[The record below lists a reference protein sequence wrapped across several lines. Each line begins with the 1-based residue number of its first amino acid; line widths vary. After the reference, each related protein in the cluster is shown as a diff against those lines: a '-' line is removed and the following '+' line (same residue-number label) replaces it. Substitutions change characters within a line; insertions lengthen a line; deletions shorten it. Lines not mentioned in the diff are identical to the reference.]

1 MRKGIIT
8 VLLLLLCHLNYAGE
22 YIYDYSPLCREAYR
36 SYMSMDFEQANSLIK
51 REIRNNPYNLIA
63 TYLADYEDC
72 LVILFNGSKKD
83 YEQRLSHLDQRQ
95 DILSRGSDNSP
106 WYRLC
111 KAGVYIRWAMVSI
124 RMGENLRA
132 ANCFRKSYV
141 LLKDNRRLFPHFEY
155 NDVFWGLEETIVGT
169 IPDEY
174 KWIAS
179 IFGFKGNVNRGIG
192 RLSAFVKRH
201 NSDDLLFSEAQ
212 VYYGYLAFYL
222 QYRQQEAWA
231 YMSSEAFT
239 NDNSFL
245 NLFIRANV
253 ALNYRMAD
261 ESIRLFRIAAQMPQY
276 KQFPIADFEL
286 GSALLNKLDMQCSY
300 YFKRFL
306 SAYDGELFV
315 KDTWQRMAI
324 AAYLQ
329 GEETTANKYLGNV
342 RNMGTARTDA
352 DKQALRF
359 AIAAQ
364 WPDMTLLQAR
374 LLIDGG
380 YYRAAY
386 EKLSA
391 VRETAYV
398 NITDRL
404 EYYFRLARVLDEM
417 AETDKA
423 LQYYQATINMGKMRK
438 EHYASRAALQMAFIY
453 EKRRQ
458 TSAAIR
464 MYNECLSMPSHDFK
478 NSIDQQAKAGIN
490 RLTD

>member
-1 MRKGIIT
+1 
-8 VLLLLLCHLNYAGE
+8 
-22 YIYDYSPLCREAYR
+22 
-36 SYMSMDFEQANSLIK
+36 MS
-51 REIRNNPYNLIA
+51 
-63 TYLADYEDC
+63 
-72 LVILFNGSKKD
+72 
-83 YEQRLSHLDQRQ
+83 LS
-95 DILSRGSDNSP
+95 G
-106 WYRLC
+106 
-111 KAGVYIRWAMVSI
+111 
-124 RMGENLRA
+124 
-132 ANCFRKSYV
+132 
-141 LLKDNRRLFPHFEY
+141 
-155 NDVFWGLEETIVGT
+155 
-169 IPDEY
+169 
-174 KWIAS
+174 
-179 IFGFKGNVNRGIG
+179 
-192 RLSAFVKRH
+192 
-201 NSDDLLFSEAQ
+201 
-212 VYYGYLAFYL
+212 
-222 QYRQQEAWA
+222 
-231 YMSSEAFT
+231 
-239 NDNSFL
+239 
-245 NLFIRANV
+245 
-253 ALNYRMAD
+253 
-261 ESIRLFRIAAQMPQY
+261 LFRIAAQMPQY

-359 AIAAQ
+359 ATAAQ

-458 TSAAIR
+458 TSAALR